1 MEIRGEEDIAAP
13 RDAVWRTL
21 NDTSLLIGCIPGCEK
36 LERVSPTH
44 IDATIRVKLGV
55 VKLRF
60 RGQLVLSNLNPP
72 FSYTIFG
79 EGRGAMSG
87 LATGHTDV
95 WLDEKDGRTR
105 LQYVMYGNADGKL
118 AKLGSALLAGVARK
132 TADRFFANVA
142 EIARQLA

>member
-21 NDTSLLIGCIPGCEK
+21 NDTSLMIGCIPGCEK

-55 VKLRF
+55 IKLRF
-60 RGQLVLSNLNPP
+60 HGQLVLSNLNPP
-72 FSYTIFG
+72 FSYTISG
-79 EGRGAMSG
+79 KGRGAMSG

-95 WLDEKDGRTR
+95 RLDEKDGQTR
-105 LQYVMYGNADGKL
+105 LHYVMHGNADGKL
-118 AKLGSALLAGVARK
+118 AKLGSALLSGVARK

-142 EIARQLA
+142 EIARRLA